1 MTLLG
6 RLGSTATAGAT
17 FAANFWPWLLATLLL
32 GLGLGGGGGFQVAKW
47 IYQGEAL
54 KAEKNLAEFDAS
66 LAKATAEGERQAA
79 ARQAE
84 ALGEIAARNVA
95 TDEALAKIPDQVA
108 AMLAPKFLT
117 IREQLNDPKFACL
130 REPYPP
136 PALRLLERPGG
147 VAPEARRDP
156 SPPADPGGLPH

>member
-1 MTLLG
+1 MTLLD
-6 RLGSTATAGAT
+6 RLGSTAAAGAT
-17 FAANFWPWLLATLLL
+17 FAANFWPWLLAAFLV
-32 GLGLGGGGGFQVAKW
+32 GAGVAGVGGFKVAQW

-54 KAEKNLAEFDAS
+54 EAQRNLAQFDAS

-79 ARQAE
+79 ARQTE
-84 ALGEIAARNVA
+84 ALGAIAARNQA
-95 TDEALAKIPDQVA
+95 TDLALAKIPDLVEA
-108 AMLAPKFLT
+108 ALAPKFTL

-147 VAPEARRDP
+147 VASEARRDP
-156 SPPADPGGLPH
+156 RPPADPGGLPH